1 MSAIADIE
9 AFLPCVTPQT
19 WVEWA
24 LEHPQWLL
32 IDHANCEHAAAQSAL
47 TIMKRYRS
55 GIPGI
60 ADTGRSRK
68 DVHQN
73 NPGHLQSRRLDL
85 PRLLQKMSRLA
96 REELRHFEQVA
107 ALMRKRSI
115 AYKALSAGRYAAEL
129 RQMVRSPEP
138 ARLVDTLLVGAIIE
152 ARSCERFAR
161 LAPRLDSELSEFYG
175 SLLKSESRHFMDY
188 LALAEGLAGAEE
200 IAERLL
206 LIKRREQELIESP
219 DTAFRFHSGVPV
231 VAVSSEY

>member
-9 AFLPCVTPQT
+9 AFLPCVTPQA

-24 LEHPQWLL
+24 LEHPEWLL

-60 ADTGRSRK
+60 ADTVRSHADSDQK
-68 DVHQN
+68 S
-73 NPGHLQSRRLDL
+73 PAHLQYRRIDQ

-107 ALMRKRSI
+107 ALMQQRSI
-115 AYKALSAGRYAAEL
+115 TYKALSAGRYAAEL
-129 RQMVRSPEP
+129 RQLVRSPEP
-138 ARLVDTLLVGAIIE
+138 ARLVDTLLVGAVIE

-175 SLLKSESRHFMDY
+175 SLLKSESRHFLDY
-188 LALAEGLAGAEE
+188 LALAEALAGPEE
-200 IAERLL
+200 IAGRLL
-206 LIKRREQELIESP
+206 LIKHREQELIESP
-219 DTAFRFHSGVPV
+219 DTEFRFHSGVP
-231 VAVSSEY
+231 AAGATSQN